1 MHDNKRINKV
11 NLARSQNI
19 KSISRKINC
28 ISVYKKQLKYEILKI
43 LFMFAN
49 CSKNN
54 LMEII
59 LNVLVMTNNHS

>member
-28 ISVYKKQLKYEILKI
+28 ISAYKKQLKYEILKI
-43 LFMFAN
+43 LFIRTQIRKYLGINF
-49 CSKNN
+49 K
-54 LMEII
+54 I
-59 LNVLVMTNNHS
+59 

>member
-19 KSISRKINC
+19 KSISIKINC

-43 LFMFAN
+43 LFIRTQIRKYLGINF
-49 CSKNN
+49 K
-54 LMEII
+54 I
-59 LNVLVMTNNHS
+59 